1 MSSLPKMSNVQK
13 YILKIRNHSF
23 PTVFASLVLNY
34 QVAHEYC
41 LKFMRHTVMTLSSE
55 VLIQNITEIAA

>member
-23 PTVFASLVLNY
+23 PTVLASVVLYY
-34 QVAHEYC
+34 QVAHEYY
-41 LKFMRHTVMTLSSE
+41 LKFINHTV
-55 VLIQNITEIAA
+55 